1 MANMIGDALSSF
13 NKWSSE
19 GQNASN
25 LAYILDQLGSNI
37 APNNPFAGIGS
48 RMAQGNVATQEVKRQ
63 NAANQ
68 EFIRNLMGTLTSKD
82 QNGPTKISATTDE
95 AGNINYKIDGVS
107 SSGQAAGAVT
117 PSGQGPSMPTPVS
130 SAPVDMS
137 ILPMEMITSLAN
149 RNQKQLDLRTELMA
163 KLAGRTPAEQT
174 LPLLWNGEI
183 VEVPISQADDLMAA
197 GATMMNA
204 ISLKELRE
212 AKTPQEIENI
222 KSEILRRKNQTEIE
236 GQKAA
241 STINLQNAKQAK
253 IEAETNEISANAFAN
268 RENLIARAGRDRSEM
283 IATMGEQGYLEENM
297 KLQRDLADSLIAH
310 RKYLET
316 PEGRRRPMT
325 ALEEAQFNKMR
336 IALPYATNEVVND
349 TSKPYPVRYEAISSY
364 NKVTDS
370 SLGYYGTVPIERWGP
385 DVPGEIKQIYLPYNK
400 ILGRV
405 MTMEDVRNI
414 AADKGVSIEEV
425 VRYIDEL
432 SQKGKQ

>member
-1 MANMIGDALSSF
+1 
-13 NKWSSE
+13 
-19 GQNASN
+19 
-25 LAYILDQLGSNI
+25 
-37 APNNPFAGIGS
+37 
-48 RMAQGNVATQEVKRQ
+48 
-63 NAANQ
+63 
-68 EFIRNLMGTLTSKD
+68 
-82 QNGPTKISATTDE
+82 
-95 AGNINYKIDGVS
+95 
-107 SSGQAAGAVT
+107 
-117 PSGQGPSMPTPVS
+117 
-130 SAPVDMS
+130 
-137 ILPMEMITSLAN
+137 
-149 RNQKQLDLRTELMA
+149 
-163 KLAGRTPAEQT
+163 
-174 LPLLWNGEI
+174 
-183 VEVPISQADDLMAA
+183 
-197 GATMMNA
+197 
-204 ISLKELRE
+204 
-212 AKTPQEIENI
+212 
-222 KSEILRRKNQTEIE
+222 
-236 GQKAA
+236 
-241 STINLQNAKQAK
+241 
-253 IEAETNEISANAFAN
+253 
-268 RENLIARAGRDRSEM
+268 M